1 MSEMVR
7 KTEAVLQA
15 ASSML
20 SDPELREAFKQNLR
34 WQIAQGKMD
43 VNKAYEKLVKDGVIK
58 EFRHEQNN

>member
-43 VNKAYEKLVKDGVIK
+43 VNQAYEKLVKDGVIR
-58 EFRHEQNN
+58 EHNRS